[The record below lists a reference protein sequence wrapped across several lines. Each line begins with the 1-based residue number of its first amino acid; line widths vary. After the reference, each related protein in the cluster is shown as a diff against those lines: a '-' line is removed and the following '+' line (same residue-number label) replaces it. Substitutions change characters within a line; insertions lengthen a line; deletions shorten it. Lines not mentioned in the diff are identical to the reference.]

1 MATIVADYTELY
13 KMMRNMSQLGG
24 ATEDTIKRVM
34 HDKATHDTL
43 GKDVSSY
50 IRESKMPRVKGRP
63 HARDKKWWIAKK
75 SKLSFELISKGG
87 AANLKKYAEGVK
99 KRQRH
104 GKDTYPPNAYGY
116 LIFPDEG
123 RGDKN
128 PVAQRF
134 GERGLAKGSVLRI
147 LEQELQIDIDKTI
160 NGG

>member
-1 MATIVADYTELY
+1 MATIVADYQELY
-13 KMMRNMSQLGG
+13 TLMRNMSQLGG

-50 IRESKMPRVKGRP
+50 IRKSDNPRVRGRP
-63 HARDKKWWIAKK
+63 HARDKKWWNAKK
-75 SKLSFELISKGG
+75 SKLSFELISKGKG
-87 AANLKKYAEGVK
+87 ANLTPLGNAK

-104 GKDTYPPNAYGY
+104 GKATYKPNAYGY

-123 RGDKN
+123 IGDKN

-147 LEQELQIDIDKTI
+147 LEQELQIDINQTI